1 MANLQRIQER
11 IDMLPSFIKEVEEL
25 HPIAIDGPV
34 LMESSFDADKVQVL
48 KDKLSL
54 WKAVTSEII
63 SIAGFKRYP
72 RIIISRSWQYGTFV
86 FVTCLGT
93 WLFFF

>member
-1 MANLQRIQER
+1 
-11 IDMLPSFIKEVEEL
+11 MLPSFIKEVEEL

-63 SIAGFKRYP
+63 SIAG
-72 RIIISRSWQYGTFV
+72 
-86 FVTCLGT
+86 L
-93 WLFFF
+93 